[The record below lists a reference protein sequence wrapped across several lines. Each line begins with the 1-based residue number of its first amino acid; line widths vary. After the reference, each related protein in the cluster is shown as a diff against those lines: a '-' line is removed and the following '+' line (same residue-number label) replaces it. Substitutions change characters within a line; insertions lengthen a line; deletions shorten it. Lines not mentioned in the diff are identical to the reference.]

1 MKWMQSLTKLA
12 DLEVETLQ
20 KRLREIA
27 DRRSAIERQIAQL
40 EAEGRQESVNATQD
54 AEAGWY
60 LAGYRQGAKLRR
72 ARFEV
77 DLHAC
82 LMEEQGARDALGRA
96 FEEQKKYE
104 RLAEN
109 ARVAAV
115 AVAAKREAAVLDEL
129 ALRRSNSR

>member
-27 DRRSAIERQIAQL
+27 DRRAAIEQRIARL
-40 EAEGRQESVNATQD
+40 DEEGRQEAVNAAQD

-72 ARFEV
+72 AKFEV
-77 DLHAC
+77 DLQAC
-82 LMEEQGARDALGRA
+82 LLEEQGARDALGRA

-109 ARVAAV
+109 ARVAAA

-129 ALRRSNSR
+129 ALRRTSAR